1 MINVLALEHSWAW
14 KPRLPPGSTQS
25 RPVTITGLLSTS
37 PRTSSEEYVLFW
49 RQCHWD
55 PAAALAA
62 ETQAHALPYSGLDAA
77 QRAVYDLLC
86 DQGVLD
92 ARR

>member
-1 MINVLALEHSWAW
+1 MEATTPAGLHSKSPGDHNRFVIDLTAYEQRRICAVLEAM
-14 KPRLPPGSTQS
+14 PD
-25 RPVTITGLLSTS
+25 
-37 PRTSSEEYVLFW
+37 
-49 RQCHWD
+49 WD
-55 PAAALAA
+55 PAAVLAA
-62 ETQAHALPYSGLDAA
+62 ETQVHALLYSGLDAE